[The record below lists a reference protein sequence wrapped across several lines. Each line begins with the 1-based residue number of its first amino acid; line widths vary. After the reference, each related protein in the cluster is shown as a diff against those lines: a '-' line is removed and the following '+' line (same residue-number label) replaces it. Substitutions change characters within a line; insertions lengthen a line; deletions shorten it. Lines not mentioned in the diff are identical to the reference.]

1 MAQHRSPAIILNA
14 RTKSGSVII
23 QSKNGEVVTKSITF
37 DEPFD
42 HMPAVVL
49 GVKTGMPEK
58 RLAAANLI
66 NKSGFIINLYD
77 MSEEGEVAVDWIA
90 YEI

>member
-1 MAQHRSPAIILNA
+1 MLYGTLNA

-23 QSKNGEVVTKSITF
+23 QSKNGEVVTQRITF
-37 DEPFD
+37 EEPFSN
-42 HMPAVVL
+42 MPAVVL

-58 RLAAANLI
+58 RLAAANFI
-66 NKSGFIINLYD
+66 NASGFVINLYD
-77 MSEEGEVAVDWIA
+77 VAEEGEVAVDWIA